1 MEEYKMIVITLSL
14 VGLIILVASNLL
26 VEAKKY
32 KRFSTNW
39 WLSLFSVIPIEV

>member
-1 MEEYKMIVITLSL
+1 MGFTALSL
-14 VGLIILVASNLL
+14 GGGIGLIILVTFNLL